1 MFLIMV
7 EDCIFCKISNGEI
20 SKEKIIYEN
29 DNFISIPDA
38 NPVAEGHSLII
49 SKRHFSTT
57 LDLPDNLGIE
67 LIDCIKK
74 TALELMKDKDVN
86 GFNVINNNFK
96 TAGQIVEHVHFHIIP
111 RKNGDGIDIL
121 SR

>member
-1 MFLIMV
+1 MP
-7 EDCIFCKISNGEI
+7 EEKKRECIFCKIARGDI
-20 SKEKIIYEN
+20 TTSKIYEN
-29 DNFISIPDA
+29 SSFFSIPDA
-38 NPVAEGHSLII
+38 NPVVDGHSLII

-57 LDLPDNLGIE
+57 LDLPEDLGIE
-67 LIDCIKK
+67 LVDCIKK

-111 RKNGDGIDIL
+111 RKNDDCIDIL
-121 SR
+121 N